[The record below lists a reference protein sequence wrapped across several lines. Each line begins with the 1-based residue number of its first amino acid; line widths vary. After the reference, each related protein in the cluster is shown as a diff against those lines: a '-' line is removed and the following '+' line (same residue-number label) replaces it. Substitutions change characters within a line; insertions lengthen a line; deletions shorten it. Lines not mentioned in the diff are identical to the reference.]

1 MFSVC
6 SRKKYDKAISACNGA
21 LKISPDFQLAKN
33 NLAWVEYGKSVD

>member
-21 LKISPDFQLAKN
+21 LKISPDFQLAKKQSG
-33 NLAWVEYGKSVD
+33 LGRVWKVH